1 MPHRTARF
9 RLNLAFLAGTRLVI
23 NTASRFV
30 SLFLPSIGRGLGIP
44 LERAGDL
51 ISVRWVGALPTPLF
65 ITALARGRP
74 RRMLIGLGSG
84 LFASG
89 ALVTAAT
96 GVYAGALVGFLL
108 MGIAKPLFDVSSQ
121 AYLADRVPY
130 ERRGRYLGIFE
141 LTWAGA
147 LLVGAPFAGWL
158 IRIHGWAAPFWFT
171 VAILAVGLLLVA
183 RVLDSDSGDVAGI
196 AGRLTLDGPSLA
208 FLLVV
213 GLYAAAAEMMFVVI
227 GAWLEDS
234 FDLSLVAVGGIAVFI
249 GLAELAGEST
259 TALFSDAVGKRRSVL
274 AGIGIAAAG
283 FVLFAGVSR
292 SLVPGTAAVMVAYF
306 GFEVAIV
313 AGIPYASEIHPHAKA
328 RFLALMVVAM
338 AIGRILGTI
347 AGPRLFTGPGL
358 ATTAYVAA
366 ALNIAAAGVM
376 LAGRVPDS
384 VAGERSMPNST
395 GSKRGRNDP

>member
-9 RLNLAFLAGTRLVI
+9 RLSFAFLAGTRLVI

-30 SLFLPSIGRGLGIP
+30 SLFLPAIGRGLGIP
-44 LERAGDL
+44 LARAGDL

-74 RRMLIGLGSG
+74 RRTLIGLGSG
-84 LFASG
+84 LFAVG
-89 ALVTAAT
+89 ALVTASS
-96 GVYAGALVGFLL
+96 GVYVGALLGFLL

-121 AYLADRVPY
+121 AYLADRIPY

-171 VAILAVGLLLVA
+171 GAALVLGLLLVA
-183 RVLDSDSGDVAGI
+183 RLLDSDAGDVAGV
-196 AGRLTLDGPSLA
+196 AGRLTIDGPSLA

-213 GLYAAAAEMMFVVI
+213 GLYAAAAEMMFVVV

-234 FDLSLVAVGGIAVFI
+234 FGLSLVAVGGIAVFI
-249 GLAELAGEST
+249 GLAEFGGESA
-259 TALFSDAVGKRRSVL
+259 TALFADAVGKRRSVL
-274 AGIGIAAAG
+274 AGIVIAAAG
-283 FVLFAGVSR
+283 FVLFAIVNR
-292 SLVPGTAAVMVAYF
+292 SLLPGTIGVMIAYF
-306 GFEVAIV
+306 GFELAIV
-313 AGIPYASEIHPHAKA
+313 SGIPYASEIHPHARA

-338 AIGRILGTI
+338 AIGRTLGTI

-366 ALNIAAAGVM
+366 ALNLAAAVV
-376 LAGRVPDS
+376 LLLGRVPES
-384 VAGERSMPNST
+384 VAAERSVANSP
-395 GSKRGRNDP
+395 GSKQGG